1 MTTDQIETFNAL
13 EEEMKFSSDEAKE
26 SFIMRE
32 EQLRRQRRD
41 LQNQYEDKEFDAKRK
56 LKKYIYDNQKEAA
69 FECMHHFM
77 TGKTL
82 VILIAQ
88 PGTGK
93 TGTLTEIFYRLA
105 TNPDDELCV
114 NSSNMHIISGMN
126 DKDWRDQ
133 VQQNMLTSFQ
143 TNIYHRGVLGKKTRE
158 IEEIRNGIIAC
169 DECHIASGGGM
180 TVSDLMKESGL
191 TSVTVAK
198 ERQVRLLDISATP
211 ESVSWDIAK
220 WGDNAAIVK
229 LNTGSM
235 YKGFGVMLEEK
246 RILQAKSFED
256 KESVNEWF
264 QFFEKRYTTV
274 QKKYFPL
281 RLSGKSKPEVIEN
294 LHEACIEF
302 GWEMIR
308 HDSSNRQ
315 YEIDEIMKTPPSNHT
330 IILIKGFW
338 RAAKRLERKHVGGTY
353 EMVINTQNVSSTAQG
368 LAGRFCDNYE
378 YSGHE
383 LNPELRPVHF
393 CDKDAIETYLR
404 WFNSDCDYE
413 KVDYTA
419 TRIKSKKGKVNS
431 QISKIHS
438 SIFTDLDESR
448 EPEPE
453 PAPSAPSAPSE
464 PSEPSGSEEPIVNK
478 FDTIEEVK
486 TYYNNVLKVER
497 GFNGRGPTKRNPN
510 EDGYYEAT
518 IRGNTRIY
526 SCDEIFNERKW
537 GFYKNK
543 NNTYRCHPCYED
555 INDKTTLKWC
565 LIHY

>member
-69 FECMHHFM
+69 FECIHHFM

-114 NSSNMHIISGMN
+114 NSSNMHIIYGMN

-264 QFFEKRYTTV
+264 QFFEKRYSTV

-368 LAGRFCDNYE
+368 LAGRFCDNY
-378 YSGHE
+378 
-383 LNPELRPVHF
+383 
-393 CDKDAIETYLR
+393 
-404 WFNSDCDYE
+404 
-413 KVDYTA
+413 
-419 TRIKSKKGKVNS
+419 
-431 QISKIHS
+431 
-438 SIFTDLDESR
+438 
-448 EPEPE
+448 
-453 PAPSAPSAPSE
+453 
-464 PSEPSGSEEPIVNK
+464 
-478 FDTIEEVK
+478 
-486 TYYNNVLKVER
+486 
-497 GFNGRGPTKRNPN
+497 
-510 EDGYYEAT
+510 
-518 IRGNTRIY
+518 
-526 SCDEIFNERKW
+526 
-537 GFYKNK
+537 
-543 NNTYRCHPCYED
+543 
-555 INDKTTLKWC
+555 
-565 LIHY
+565 